1 MNKQIAAI
9 AILSLLV
16 GSAIAASYKVDKR
29 QVSVSGLSSGAF
41 FAVQMHVAYSG
52 TFMGAGVFAGGPFYC
67 SQDSEANAF
76 TQCMFGL
83 GLNVNTLVS
92 LTQQFAGQG
101 VIDPPAWL
109 NSSRV
114 FVYSG
119 SSDTVV
125 QPTVVRSLVQYYQ
138 NYIPASNI
146 KGQFNIASQHCL
158 PTTNFGSACSM
169 LGSPYINNCDYDG
182 AGAALNQIYGK
193 LSAPVSSA
201 PQGNIITFDQTKY
214 APSGWSVGSMSFA
227 SQGYAYIPTG
237 CQNGATCKLHVAHH
251 GCSQTTADIGNDFY
265 TYGGYNEWAES
276 NNIIVVY
283 PQAVKSEFLP
293 MNPSGCFDWWG
304 YTDANYSF
312 KNGAQMQTVYN
323 MVQSLIKTGQL

>member
-1 MNKQIAAI
+1 
-9 AILSLLV
+9 
-16 GSAIAASYKVDKR
+16 
-29 QVSVSGLSSGAF
+29 
-41 FAVQMHVAYSG
+41 
-52 TFMGAGVFAGGPFYC
+52 
-67 SQDSEANAF
+67 
-76 TQCMFGL
+76 
-83 GLNVNTLVS
+83 
-92 LTQQFAGQG
+92 
-101 VIDPPAWL
+101 
-109 NSSRV
+109 
-114 FVYSG
+114 
-119 SSDTVV
+119 
-125 QPTVVRSLVQYYQ
+125 
-138 NYIPASNI
+138 
-146 KGQFNIASQHCL
+146 
-158 PTTNFGSACSM
+158 M